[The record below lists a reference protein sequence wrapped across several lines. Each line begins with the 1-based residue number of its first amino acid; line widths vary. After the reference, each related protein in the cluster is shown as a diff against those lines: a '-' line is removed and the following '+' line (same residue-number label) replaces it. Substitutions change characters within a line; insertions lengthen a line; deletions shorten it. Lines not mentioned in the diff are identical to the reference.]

1 VIQGIESPWVRSRSI
16 VTVTVKNDNAAEAFT
31 AAFLKSR
38 ESGDI
43 DQSVSILNPGG
54 FTSYR
59 LGNKSYQVG
68 SLSWWSDLRYRLR
81 EFPWLIVLLT
91 FTLGLI
97 VVPWTRAKLDQ
108 RQRARLASE
117 QA

>member
-1 VIQGIESPWVRSRSI
+1 
-16 VTVTVKNDNAAEAFT
+16 
-31 AAFLKSR
+31 
-38 ESGDI
+38 
-43 DQSVSILNPGG
+43 
-54 FTSYR
+54 
-59 LGNKSYQVG
+59 
-68 SLSWWSDLRYRLR
+68 LR